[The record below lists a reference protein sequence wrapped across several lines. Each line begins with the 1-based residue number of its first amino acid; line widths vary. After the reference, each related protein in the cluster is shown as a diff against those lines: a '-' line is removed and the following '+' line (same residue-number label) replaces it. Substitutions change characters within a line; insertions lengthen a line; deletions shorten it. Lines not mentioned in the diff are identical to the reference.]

1 MRKVQKKSGETLVEI
16 LVSIFLFLMLA
27 SVMQAAMVFCGNAWQ
42 KSKEIRQT
50 NQEICRNLR
59 TTPYTSGSQT
69 ELFEFYAF
77 SPEDGAGTGGTVLF
91 RVQADLGRKEVS
103 YTENGVIQTCPFY
116 RFGKV
121 GGGGGS

>member
-1 MRKVQKKSGETLVEI
+1 MEI

-42 KSKEIRQT
+42 KSKELRQT

-59 TTPYTSGSQT
+59 ITPYTSSHQT

-91 RVQADLGRKEVS
+91 RVRAELGRKQVE
-103 YTENGVIQTCPFY
+103 YTKDGVLLVCPFY
-116 RFGKV
+116 LFGKV
-121 GGGGGS
+121 SGGGGP